1 MLGGVEISDELLAE
15 HHAHVAR
22 DNEFQLRARLHQALW
37 REAKGL
43 PIGEHR
49 GRPLGS
55 RLAMPFAQE
64 SLANYLTDGV
74 RSLVRSEVKKTE
86 KLYKTP
92 RIYDDLLSS
101 QPLCFNLF
109 GELALDHELAGRA
122 VGRLLGK
129 EVKVTAVE
137 FEHSPGRWNPR
148 FTNDGSA
155 FDVFVA
161 YEASGAPGFLGVEV
175 KYAEDLDGDEAAH
188 RRRYDEVAEAMG
200 VFDPAASSRLRRR
213 PLEQFWRDHL
223 LACSM
228 LLDQDSG
235 FHEGQFVV
243 LYPAGN
249 TVVADAVSAYRAC
262 LLDPATFTS
271 WTFETMLDVLDAVG
285 AGGWVSEVRERYL

>member
-1 MLGGVEISDELLAE
+1 
-15 HHAHVAR
+15 
-22 DNEFQLRARLHQALW
+22 
-37 REAKGL
+37 
-43 PIGEHR
+43 
-49 GRPLGS
+49 
-55 RLAMPFAQE
+55 MPFARE
-64 SLANYLTDGV
+64 SLANYFTEGV
-74 RSLVRSEVKKTE
+74 RSLVRAEVEKPE
-86 KLYKTP
+86 KLYRAP

-109 GELALDHELAGRA
+109 GELALDHELASRA

-129 EVKVTAVE
+129 QAKVTAIE

-155 FDVFVA
+155 FDVFIA
-161 YEASGAPGFLGVEV
+161 YEARGAPGFLGVEV
-175 KYAEDLDGDEAAH
+175 KYVEDLDGDEAAH
-188 RRRYDEVAEAMG
+188 RRRYDELAEAMDI
-200 VFDPAASSRLRRR
+200 FDPVELSRLGRR

-243 LYPAGN
+243 LYPEAN

-262 LLDPATFTS
+262 LLDQRTFTT
-271 WTFETMLDVLDAVG
+271 WTLEALLDALDEVS
-285 AGGWVSEVRERYL
+285 AGGWVCEVRQRYMSE